1 MNQHLLQIK
10 NLGISF
16 KQKKNKLMAV
26 NDVSLQIEK
35 GQTAAL
41 IGESGSGKSI
51 TSLSVLHLL
60 PDNGR
65 VETGSITFNGIDLLN
80 QTEKEM
86 RKIRGNEISMIFQD
100 AIASLN
106 PSMKV
111 GEQITEGLKYHK
123 VIPKTDLKAAALQ
136 LLEQVGFT
144 NPSHIYNQFP
154 GQLSGGMK
162 QRILIAMAISCKP
175 QLIIAD
181 EPTTSLDVTI
191 QRQVLDLID
200 QYKTDSNASVL
211 LITHDFGVVAEYAD
225 WVYVMLGGH
234 IVESADVYTIF
245 KNPIHPYTKAL
256 IGSIPDPE
264 NGTER
269 LKSIQD
275 YTFEET
281 GYDGRRFAPKTYTYE
296 SRSFDAPSSLIEIEP
311 LHYVRFYDERKV
323 ISIG

>member
-1 MNQHLLQIK
+1 MDQRLLQIK
-10 NLGISF
+10 NLSVSF
-16 KQKKNKLMAV
+16 HQHKNKITAV
-26 NDVSLQIEK
+26 SDVSLHIEK
-35 GQTAAL
+35 RQTVAL

-51 TSLSVLHLL
+51 TSLSVLRLL
-60 PDNGR
+60 PSLGKIEN
-65 VETGSITFNGIDLLN
+65 GSITFNGINLLH
-80 QTEKEM
+80 QSEKEM

-123 VIPKTDLKAAALQ
+123 LIPKADLKTEALQ
-136 LLEQVGFT
+136 LLQQVGFS
-144 NPSHIYNQFP
+144 NPSHTYNQYP
-154 GQLSGGMK
+154 SQLSGGMK

-191 QRQVLDLID
+191 QRQVLNLID
-200 QYKTDSNASVL
+200 KYKTDSNASVL

-234 IVESADVYTIF
+234 IVESADVYTLF
-245 KNPIHPYTKAL
+245 KNPLHPYTKAL
-256 IGSIPDPE
+256 IGSIPNPE
-264 NGTER
+264 LGQER

-275 YTFEET
+275 YTFEDT
-281 GYDGRRFAPKTYTYE
+281 GYDGRRFAPEKYTYE
-296 SRSFDAPSSLIEIEP
+296 SKSFDEPSSLVEVEP
-311 LHYVRFYDERKV
+311 LHYVRFFDESKV
-323 ISIG
+323 SLIG